1 MAVRHL
7 VAVGSVAAPAV
18 ETTRSGQLRADDD
31 GRDSVALRMRE
42 LDRPV
47 EDPHFHRV
55 DQVSAN
61 RWNHHVVVKTM
72 EAAQSDWLRDL
83 IRAGYEFA
91 AR

>member
-1 MAVRHL
+1 M
-7 VAVGSVAAPAV
+7 
-18 ETTRSGQLRADDD
+18 
-31 GRDSVALRMRE
+31 
-42 LDRPV
+42 
-47 EDPHFHRV
+47 EDPHVHRV

>member
-1 MAVRHL
+1 
-7 VAVGSVAAPAV
+7 
-18 ETTRSGQLRADDD
+18 
-31 GRDSVALRMRE
+31 MRE

-61 RWNHHVVVKTM
+61 RWNHHVVETMKT
-72 EAAQSDWLRDL
+72 AQSDWLREL

-91 AR
+91 SR

>member
-1 MAVRHL
+1 MDSA
-7 VAVGSVAAPAV
+7 AAPAV

-61 RWNHHVVVKTM
+61 RWNHHVVETMKT
-72 EAAQSDWLRDL
+72 AQSDWLREL

-91 AR
+91 SR